1 MVNLLGRTGGSRR
14 CFSFERKMMD
24 VGTELAHLWGT
35 ADYDCLRT
43 TNYCRRIASYH
54 FCSSTSA
61 STSKARK
68 KGPMN
73 HFAIASITYEEL
85 NI

>member
-43 TNYCRRIASYH
+43 TNYFIAVGLLLITFVVVLALLLVKH
-54 FCSSTSA
+54 E
-61 STSKARK
+61 RK
-68 KGPMN
+68 GQ
-73 HFAIASITYEEL
+73 
-85 NI
+85 